1 MAAISQI
8 PRKSLLNTAYDFLIK
23 ISLGC
28 FGTSHPYDLAYLF
41 GYLLMQLS
49 VQCICSLIRFIATF
63 EQELCLT
70 GFKAALIYFFGMAA
84 MPFLCNGIF
93 LIQCNFPR
101 VMFLP
106 FFTALMLLFALLL
119 WVF

>member
-49 VQCICSLIRFIATF
+49 VQCICSVIRFIATF

-70 GFKAALIYFFGMAA
+70 GFKAALIYFLEWQPRLSSVMVFCSSSAIFQGLCFF
-84 MPFLCNGIF
+84 PFS
-93 LIQCNFPR
+93 
-101 VMFLP
+101 
-106 FFTALMLLFALLL
+106 LL
-119 WVF
+119 WGFCLLCCSGFF